1 MIGMYSVIVYLL
13 GNYVITV
20 YLLYV
25 LLNCVSILLCN
36 SLFTYS
42 ASVGRSATFCALK
55 IVVEQ
60 VKTEG
65 IIDVFY
71 TVHTMRTR
79 QPLAVRQI
87 VSSCIQLTVKFAL
100 IYASRELVFVMFLFV
115 HHVGS
120 IPFHL

>member
-1 MIGMYSVIVYLL
+1 MIGMC
-13 GNYVITV
+13 NYVITII
-20 YLLYV
+20 
-25 LLNCVSILLCN
+25 CVIVKMHTMVNIS
-36 SLFTYS
+36 FVYS

-55 IVVEQ
+55 IVLEQ

-87 VSSCIQLTVKFAL
+87 VS
-100 IYASRELVFVMFLFV
+100 Y
-115 HHVGS
+115 
-120 IPFHL
+120 